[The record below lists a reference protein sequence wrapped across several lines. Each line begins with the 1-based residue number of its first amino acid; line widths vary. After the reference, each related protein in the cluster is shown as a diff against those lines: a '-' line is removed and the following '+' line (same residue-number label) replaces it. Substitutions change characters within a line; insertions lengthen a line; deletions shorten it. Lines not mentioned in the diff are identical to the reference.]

1 MIRLLLMFLFIV
13 SSTHDIHFSKS
24 TIDYNEETKTLQVVI
39 NVFTDDLEL
48 AIERSHEGLDLEIGS
63 ENQHEL
69 TNSLVDDYAI
79 NQIYYT
85 RNNEVVNF
93 NFIGFEYDY
102 DICYLYI
109 ESDTLSIEQFDKI
122 MIGVH
127 MFFEVYDDQ
136 ENVVDISIP
145 YYEDNLILN
154 RKTPSVLIEINHR

>member
-48 AIERSHEGLDLEIGS
+48 AIERSHDGLDLEIGS

-69 TNSLVDDYAI
+69 TDSLVDDYAI

-93 NFIGFEYDY
+93 NFIGFELKR
-102 DICYLYI
+102 IAFELYVLFALI
-109 ESDTLSIEQFDKI
+109 LR
-122 MIGVH
+122 
-127 MFFEVYDDQ
+127 
-136 ENVVDISIP
+136 ISIP
-145 YYEDNLILN
+145 LIIAL
-154 RKTPSVLIEINHR
+154 TS

>member
-1 MIRLLLMFLFIV
+1 MFLFIV

-63 ENQHEL
+63 ENQHKL

>member
-1 MIRLLLMFLFIV
+1 MFLFIV

-48 AIERSHEGLDLEIGS
+48 AIERSHDGIDLEIGS

-69 TNSLVDDYAI
+69 TDSLVDDYAI

>member
-69 TNSLVDDYAI
+69 TDSLVDDYAI

>member
-48 AIERSHEGLDLEIGS
+48 AIERSHDGLDLEIGS

-69 TNSLVDDYAI
+69 TDSLVDDYAI

-109 ESDTLSIEQFDKI
+109 ESDTLSIEQFDEI

>member
-24 TIDYNEETKTLQVVI
+24 TIDYNEETETLQVVI

-48 AIERSHEGLDLEIGS
+48 AIERSHDGLDLEIGS

-69 TNSLVDDYAI
+69 TDSLVDDYAI

-109 ESDTLSIEQFDKI
+109 ESDTLSIEQFDEI